1 MLCVFFLFYPFLPVL
16 IRHNRIIK
24 ANYINSHGS
33 YLFQEDYL
41 LYKPSRISQ
50 TLHFAETGV
59 LHLPM
64 IKMVSISFPCRW
76 YFRPIFSIVLSFTF
90 RLNTDEIWK
99 ASSHSSHVG
108 IWLRIIRAD
117 SFPFLVIQRLSI
129 SRLCRPVFAPTTQTT
144 SVRHGHCFLYRIN
157 KEGSSQYQDW
167 YRDMVGTRKSFC
179 TGIRLTIA
187 DGLRIKYNS

>member
-1 MLCVFFLFYPFLPVL
+1 MLCFFLFYPFFPFL
-16 IRHNRIIK
+16 IHHYRIIK
-24 ANYINSHGS
+24 ANYIISHGS

-50 TLHFAETGV
+50 SLHFANKETGV
-59 LHLPM
+59 ASFAYD
-64 IKMVSISFPCRW
+64 KMVSISFPCRW

-108 IWLRIIRAD
+108 IWLRIIRDD
-117 SFPFLVIQRLSI
+117 SFPFLGIQRLSI

-144 SVRHGHCFLYRIN
+144 SVRHGHCFP
-157 KEGSSQYQDW
+157 
-167 YRDMVGTRKSFC
+167 V
-179 TGIRLTIA
+179 
-187 DGLRIKYNS
+187 